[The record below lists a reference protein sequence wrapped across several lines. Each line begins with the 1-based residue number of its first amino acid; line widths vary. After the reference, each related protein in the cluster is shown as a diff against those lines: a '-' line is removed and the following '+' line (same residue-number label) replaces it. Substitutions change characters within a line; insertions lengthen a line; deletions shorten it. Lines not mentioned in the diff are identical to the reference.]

1 MEIRLCAFADEA
13 SKEFERQL
21 DVLNE
26 ENIPYIEL
34 RGLDGTNVS
43 DLTEEQAREYKKS
56 PLTEYIGFAITR
68 SVSVG

>member
-1 MEIRLCAFADEA
+1 MEIRLSAFADEA
-13 SKEFERQL
+13 SRDFREQL

-43 DLTEEQAREYKKS
+43 DLTEEQARDS
-56 PLTEYIGFAITR
+56 TTA
-68 SVSVG
+68 